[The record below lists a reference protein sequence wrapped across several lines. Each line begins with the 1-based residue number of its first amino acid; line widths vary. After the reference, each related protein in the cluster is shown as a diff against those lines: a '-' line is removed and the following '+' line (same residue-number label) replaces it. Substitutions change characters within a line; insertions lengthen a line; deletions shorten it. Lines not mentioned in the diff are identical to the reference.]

1 MFRWQIKC
9 INYLERN
16 YQKKNASQIGKEDH

>member
-1 MFRWQIKC
+1 MSLWQIKF

-16 YQKKNASQIGKEDH
+16 YQKKNVSQIGKEDH

>member
-1 MFRWQIKC
+1 MSPWQIKC

-16 YQKKNASQIGKEDH
+16 YQKKNVSQIGKEDH